1 MYDIIRMLSLVHG
14 DGKLSDQI
22 AGEFARR
29 ILKGEL
35 PAGTKLPTESELG
48 TLLGVSRTVVRDA
61 MRTLSVRGLVQV
73 RHGHGMEVASSSE
86 GAFAD
91 AFIVLLL
98 RSNLTVAEVLEG
110 RQVIEVGICPLAAT
124 RSIPADQE
132 RLETDLAA
140 FAQAVQEGDWEAAH
154 ASHLAFHLDLLRAT
168 NVPAVEMML
177 RPMEHVVLLSSFP
190 PQLDKPELWEVS
202 FHQRILDA
210 LRARDEE
217 ETRQALVA
225 HYTAME
231 SDAYAECRTMLFR
244 DSPGVNLTLTKAFT
258 GRGGLSL
265 FTSTDAPVRRS
276 RV

>member
-1 MYDIIRMLSLVHG
+1 MYDVIRTLSLSHG

-22 AGEFARR
+22 AAELARP

-48 TLLGVSRTVVRDA
+48 NLLGVSRTAVRDA
-61 MRTLSVRGLVQV
+61 IRTLSVRGLVQV
-73 RHGHGMEVASSSE
+73 RHGHGMEVASTSD

-91 AFIVLLL
+91 ALIVLLL
-98 RSNLTVAEVLEG
+98 QSNLTVAEVLEG

-124 RSIPADQE
+124 RSTPADHE
-132 RLETDLAA
+132 RLETDLTA
-140 FAQAVQEGDWEAAH
+140 FAQAVQVGDWEAAH

-168 NVPAVEMML
+168 NVPAAEIML
-177 RPMEHVVLLSSFP
+177 RPMEHVVLLSSIP
-190 PQLDKPELWEVS
+190 PRVDKPELWEVS

-217 ETRQALVA
+217 ETRQALVE
-225 HYTAME
+225 HYAVME
-231 SDAYAECRTMLFR
+231 SDEYAEFRTMLFR
-244 DSPGVNLTLTKAFT
+244 DSPGVNLTLKKVFT

-265 FTSTDAPVRRS
+265 VTSTDSPARRS